1 MTRDERL
8 LFGERVRNRR
18 DMLNLTQEYIAEKV
32 GISIRFYQALERG
45 EKGVSLN
52 TLIGL
57 SKALD
62 FSIDY
67 LLFGDL
73 SYPLKNPMTD
83 ILNELSQQQRTDALT
98 ILQIYANAC
107 KK

>member
-1 MTRDERL
+1 MTSKERL
-8 LFGERVRNRR
+8 LFGERIRNRR
-18 DMLNLTQEYIAEKV
+18 NTLNLTQDYIAEKA
-32 GISIRFYQALERG
+32 GIGIRFYQDLERG

-67 LLFGDL
+67 LLLGDL
-73 SYPLKNPMTD
+73 SYSLKNPMTD

-98 ILQIYANAC
+98 ILQI
-107 KK
+107 

>member
-18 DMLNLTQEYIAEKV
+18 DMLNLTQEKKEKKV

-73 SYPLKNPMTD
+73 SYSLKNPMTD

>member
-1 MTRDERL
+1 MTPKERVI
-8 LFGERVRNRR
+8 FGERIRNRR
-18 DMLNLTQEYIAEKV
+18 NTLNLSQEHIAEKA
-32 GISIRFYQALERG
+32 GIGIRFYQALERG

-52 TLIGL
+52 TLISL
-57 SKALD
+57 SKALN

-67 LLFGDL
+67 LLLGDS
-73 SYPLKNPMTD
+73 SYSLKNPMVD
-83 ILNELSQQQRTDALT
+83 ILNDLSQQQRDDALT